1 MMRSGLTLFLAALL
15 LQMPAGRTAP
25 LDKDG
30 CAKLKLEQGE
40 LEHTGTRGNMG
51 KGPEWAKTNLEPE
64 KLDQIRRLL
73 EVDEQ
78 LLFRCH
84 GKPLVNLPKDP
95 SDPDPAAREPGTD
108 KAGKAAKAPKAPKK
122 EVVKKDGEKKDAG
135 KKEPLKKAAA
145 QPANPVPKSEAKQD
159 PAPGT
164 APAEAKAAPE
174 KKTAPAAKKAKSKQK
189 ADDAYRA
196 PVGEPGSNPF
206 ANQVA
211 PKQ

>member
-1 MMRSGLTLFLAALL
+1 L
-15 LQMPAGRTAP
+15 PAGRTAP
-25 LDKDG
+25 LDKEG
-30 CAKLKLEQGE
+30 CAKLKVEQGE
-40 LEHTGTRGNMG
+40 LEHAGARGNMG

-95 SDPDPAAREPGTD
+95 NDPDPAAREPGTD
-108 KAGKAAKAPKAPKK
+108 KAGKAAKAPKK
-122 EVVKKDGEKKDAG
+122 EIVKKDGEKKDAG

-145 QPANPVPKSEAKQD
+145 QPANPVPKGETKQE
-159 PAPGT
+159 PAPGP
-164 APAEAKAAPE
+164 APPGAKAALE
-174 KKTAPAAKKAKSKQK
+174 KKAAPDAKKAKSKQK

-206 ANQVA
+206 ANQVP

>member
-1 MMRSGLTLFLAALL
+1 MTRSGITLFAAALL
-15 LQMPAGRTAP
+15 LQMPAARTAP

-30 CAKLKLEQGE
+30 CAKLKVEQGQLE
-40 LEHTGTRGNMG
+40 LAGTRGNMG
-51 KGPEWAKTNLEPE
+51 KGPQWAKTNLEPE

-84 GKPLVNLPKDP
+84 GKPLVNLPKDVT
-95 SDPDPAAREPGTD
+95 DPDPAAREPGTD
-108 KAGKAAKAPKAPKK
+108 NAKAGKATKAPKAPKK
-122 EVVKKDGEKKDAG
+122 EIAKKDGEKKDAG

-145 QPANPVPKSEAKQD
+145 PPAGTAPKGEAKQE
-159 PAPGT
+159 PEAGT
-164 APAEAKAAPE
+164 APPEAK
-174 KKTAPAAKKAKSKQK
+174 TAQKPPAAKKTKAKQK

-196 PVGEPGSNPF
+196 PASEPGTNPF